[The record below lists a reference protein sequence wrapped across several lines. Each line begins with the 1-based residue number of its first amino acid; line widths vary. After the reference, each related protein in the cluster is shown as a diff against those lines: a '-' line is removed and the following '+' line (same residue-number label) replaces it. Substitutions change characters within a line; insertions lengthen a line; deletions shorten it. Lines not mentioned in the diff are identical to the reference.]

1 MENQKLLDDHK
12 RIWLRM
18 SRMKRK
24 TLEKYNSNGLDLV
37 DLKKT
42 FPEFMNSFS
51 YCIYC
56 EIALNTKN
64 KEKSEEH
71 FCRYCPAG
79 DFSGEGM
86 GCLGGLYKL
95 TKDTLEHSSYKKF
108 RRLCTEIAILHTKN
122 KGVNHE

>member
-79 DFSGEGM
+79 DFSGEHID
-86 GCLGGLYKL
+86 CLNGKYDKL
-95 TKDTLEHSSYKKF
+95 SYYLKNQEFDNF
-108 RRLCTEIAILHTKN
+108 RESCAEIKTMHTK
-122 KGVNHE
+122 